1 MTYEDNLSGRIES
14 ERIDRLAE
22 WLEATI
28 GPRLTAF
35 ATDTTPTEVIRIAHG
50 DEDPPDEIERRMR
63 NLYAVV
69 RLLTERD
76 RVGTAHEWLTEPNPE
91 LANRTPADML
101 RHGESPA
108 PVWFAASPTF

>member
-1 MTYEDNLSGRIES
+1 MTYEDNLSGRIEC

-35 ATDTTPTEVIRIAHG
+35 ATATTATEVGRIAHG
-50 DEDPPDEIERRMR
+50 DEAPPDELEQRLR

-69 RLLTERD
+69 RLLTQRD
-76 RVGTAHEWLTEPNPE
+76 RTDTPNEWLTAPNPE
-91 LANRTPADML
+91 LENRTPVELL
-101 RHGESPA
+101 REGESPA